1 MAVDKCDTPMRPG
14 ELEPRA
20 GDKVQVQFT
29 GIYSH
34 QGSGFGSSGCHVVE
48 VGLSDKGRRQQC
60 SVPPDA
66 DIWVLE
72 RKPLEPVSSVVVMER
87 STGRTWWNDWQSLY
101 PCRWKESTTE
111 PGLLH
116 RFTWQEILDQT
127 NGGQGLKVFR
137 YESSAECYKGPVR
150 G

>member
-1 MAVDKCDTPMRPG
+1 MR
-14 ELEPRA
+14 
-20 GDKVQVQFT
+20 VQFT

-66 DIWVLE
+66 DIWVLQ
-72 RKPLEPVSSVVVMER
+72 RKPLEPVSSVVVVHEY
-87 STGRTWWNDWQSLY
+87 TGRAWSNDWTSASVY
-101 PCRWKESTTE
+101 SDRWKEITE
-111 PGLLH
+111 PKLII
-116 RFTWQEILDQT
+116 RITWQEILDQT